1 VRLERTPRVHR
12 SYCTRTRL
20 QKCKWQGVSATT
32 EAFASFHAR
41 TSTFCCAL
49 LLDRRST
56 RHGSVCSGQSKRFTS
71 AHRRPFPDAAIQV
84 RASIDASPVRLCL
97 TGEGWNGID
106 DAAVF
111 GVAGVAVQAASFMI
125 MDIVI
130 PARGSGVARDGNP
143 HLTVHDGGVRSRVRG
158 YIRAPA

>member
-1 VRLERTPRVHR
+1 
-12 SYCTRTRL
+12 
-20 QKCKWQGVSATT
+20 VSATT
-32 EAFASFHAR
+32 EAFASFHPR

-56 RHGSVCSGQSKRFTS
+56 RSVCSGQSKRFTS
-71 AHRRPFPDAAIQV
+71 AHRRPFPDDAIQV
-84 RASIDASPVRLCL
+84 RASIDASPVRPCL

-111 GVAGVAVQAASFMI
+111 DAAGAAVQAATFLITDI
-125 MDIVI
+125 MI
-130 PARGSGVARDGNP
+130 PARGSGVARDGTP

-158 YIRAPA
+158 HIRALA